1 MTQTLSFV
9 PAAEFAR
16 VRNLNM
22 DAFTR
27 AALFADLCRLNTLS
41 MIAYAGSG
49 HIGSSFSSL
58 DIVTW
63 LFLNE
68 MKTGSGAAD
77 GSGDLY
83 FSSKGHDA
91 PGLYAA
97 MIALGKL
104 PADNLLKLRRLGG
117 LPGHPD
123 VGTTPQIVTNTG
135 SLGMGISKAKGM
147 LFADKL
153 LGRDRRIFV
162 MTGDGELQE
171 GQIWESLGSAANYKL
186 DKLTVIVD
194 HNKFQSDIYVKE
206 TSDLGDLEAK
216 FAAFGWYVTRCDGH
230 DFEALSSALADVDK
244 VKGKPKVII
253 ADTMKGRG
261 VSFMEPRGLAPRELY
276 RFHSG
281 APSQDDYARAAEE
294 LILRAN
300 RAFDTIGVE
309 PLKLKGEAAPAR
321 SVPQAPQRMIPA
333 YTEALISAATADKR
347 IVALD
352 GDLILDTGLIPFR
365 EKFPERFLECG
376 IAEMDMVSQ
385 AGGMALQGLVPLV
398 HSFACFLAPRPAEQ
412 IFNNASEH
420 TKVIYVAS
428 LAGLLPGGPGH
439 SHQSVNDI
447 ALHSAIPGLEMVEPC
462 CADEVAPLL
471 DHLLKGHK
479 GSGYLRLVSIPC
491 DIPYALPA
499 GYRPIPGQGVE
510 LRSGNDA
517 VIIGYG
523 PVMLPQAYLA
533 AELLKKRDGLDVAV
547 VNLPWLN
554 RVDAGWL
561 RKTLDGRRALFTID
575 NHFVKGGQ
583 GRTVAAA
590 VAGLA
595 LDRALPVQSFG
606 LSDFPACG
614 QNDEVLRAHGLDA
627 ESLAAAMAQALRSKV
642 AVEAQA

>member
-1 MTQTLSFV
+1 MTDIQFV
-9 PAAEFAR
+9 PVTEFDR
-16 VRNLNM
+16 VRRLNM
-22 DAFTR
+22 SDLDR
-27 AALFADLCRLNTLS
+27 AALYADLCRLNTLS

-68 MKTGSGAAD
+68 MKTDDGEAD
-77 GSGDLY
+77 GSDDLY

-123 VGTTPQIVTNTG
+123 IATTPQIVTNTG

-147 LFADKL
+147 LFADRL

-171 GQIWESLGSAANYKL
+171 GQIWESLGSAANHKL

-194 HNKFQSDIYVKE
+194 HNKFQSDIYVRE

-216 FAAFGWYVTRCDGH
+216 FAAFGWYVARCDGH
-230 DFEALSSALADVDK
+230 DFAAFSAALADVGK
-244 VKGKPKVII
+244 VKGKPKIII
-253 ADTMKGRG
+253 ADTIKGRG
-261 VSFMEPRGLAPRELY
+261 VSFMESRNLAPRELY

-281 APSQDDYARAAEE
+281 APSPEDYARALDE
-294 LILRAN
+294 LTLRAN
-300 RAFDTIGVE
+300 HAFDTVGAE
-309 PLKLKGEAAPAR
+309 PLRLKGEARPAR
-321 SVPQAPQRMIPA
+321 SLPQAPQRIIPA
-333 YTEALISAATADKR
+333 YTEALIAAADADKR

-365 EKFPERFLECG
+365 EKFPDRFLECG

-428 LAGLLPGGPGH
+428 LAGLVPGGPGH

-447 ALHSAIPGLEMVEPC
+447 ALHSAIPGMEMAEPC
-462 CADEVAPLL
+462 CAAEVAPLL
-471 DHLLKGHK
+471 DYLLKGHK

-491 DIPYALPA
+491 DIPYELPA
-499 GYRPIPGQGVE
+499 DYRAVPGHGVE
-510 LRSGNDA
+510 LRPGKDA
-517 VIIGYG
+517 VIVGYG
-523 PVMLPQAYLA
+523 PVMLPQAYQA
-533 AELLKKRDGLDVAV
+533 AELLKARHGLDVAV

-554 RVDAGWL
+554 RVNAAWL
-561 RKTLDGRRALFTID
+561 RKMLEGRRALFTVD
-575 NHFVKGGQ
+575 NHFVRGGQ
-583 GRTVAAA
+583 GRMIAAA
-590 VAGLA
+590 VAELG
-595 LDRALPVQSFG
+595 LDRMPILRSFG
-606 LSDFPACG
+606 LTELPACG

-627 ESLAAAMAQALRSKV
+627 ESLASAIGETLTGKV
-642 AVEAQA
+642 AA

>member
-1 MTQTLSFV
+1 MTDIQFV
-9 PAAEFAR
+9 PVPEFER
-16 VRNLNM
+16 VRRLNIS
-22 DAFTR
+22 DTER

-68 MKTGSGAAD
+68 LKGDSTN

-123 VGTTPQIVTNTG
+123 VATTPQIVTNTG

-153 LGRDRRIFV
+153 MGRDRRIFV

-171 GQIWESLGSAANYKL
+171 GQIWESLSSAANYKL

-216 FAAFGWYVTRCDGH
+216 FAAFGWHVTRCDGH
-230 DFEALSSALADVDK
+230 DFAAFSDALADVAK

-253 ADTMKGRG
+253 ADTIKGRG
-261 VSFMEPRGLAPRELY
+261 VSFMEPANLAPRELY

-281 APSQDDYARAAEE
+281 APSPEDYARAADE

-300 RAFDTIGVE
+300 GAFDTVGAE
-309 PLKLKGEAAPAR
+309 PLNLKGEARPAR
-321 SVPQAPQRMIPA
+321 ALPQAPQRMIPA
-333 YTEALISAATADKR
+333 YTEALIAAATADKR

-365 EKFPERFLECG
+365 EKFPDRFLECG

-398 HSFACFLAPRPAEQ
+398 NSFACFLAPRPAEQ

-420 TKVIYVAS
+420 SKVIYVAS

-447 ALHSAIPGLEMVEPC
+447 ALHSAIPGMEMVEPC

-471 DHLLKGHK
+471 DYLLKGHK
-479 GSGYLRLVSIPC
+479 GAGYLRLVSIPC
-491 DIPYALPA
+491 DIPYALPS
-499 GYRPIPGQGVE
+499 GYRPVPGQGVE
-510 LRSGNDA
+510 LRPGKDA

-554 RVDAGWL
+554 RIDANWL
-561 RKTLDGRRALFTID
+561 RKTLDGKRALFTID

-583 GRTVAAA
+583 GRMVGAAL
-590 VAGLA
+590 AGLA
-595 LDRALPVQSFG
+595 LDRAVSVQSFG
-606 LSDFPACG
+606 VADFPACG
-614 QNDEVLRAHGLDA
+614 QNDEVLRAHALDA
-627 ESLAAAMAQALRSKV
+627 ESLATAMVQTLSGKAAA
-642 AVEAQA
+642 

>member
-1 MTQTLSFV
+1 MTDIQFV
-9 PAAEFAR
+9 PVPEFER
-16 VRNLNM
+16 VRRLNIS
-22 DAFTR
+22 DTER

-68 MKTGSGAAD
+68 MKTAGDKAG
-77 GSGDLY
+77 GPEDLY

-123 VGTTPQIVTNTG
+123 VATTPQIVTNTG

-153 LGRDRRIFV
+153 MGRDRRIFV

-171 GQIWESLGSAANYKL
+171 GQIWESLSSAANYKL

-216 FAAFGWYVTRCDGH
+216 LAAFGWYVTRCDGH
-230 DFEALSSALADVDK
+230 DFAALSDALAEVGK

-253 ADTMKGRG
+253 ADTIKGRG
-261 VSFMEPRGLAPRELY
+261 VSFMEPRSLAPRELY

-281 APSQDDYARAAEE
+281 APSPEDYARAVDEI
-294 LILRAN
+294 ILRAN
-300 RAFDTIGVE
+300 RAFDTVGAE
-309 PLKLKGEAAPAR
+309 PLKLKGEARPAR
-321 SVPQAPQRMIPA
+321 SLPQAPQRMIPA
-333 YTEALISAATADKR
+333 YTDALIAAATADKR

-365 EKFPERFLECG
+365 EKFPDRFLECG

-398 HSFACFLAPRPAEQ
+398 NSFACFLAPRPAEQ

-420 TKVIYVAS
+420 SKVIYVAS

-447 ALHSAIPGLEMVEPC
+447 ALHSAIPGMEMVEPC

-479 GSGYLRLVSIPC
+479 GAGYLRLVSIPC

-499 GYRPIPGQGVE
+499 GHRPVPGQGIE
-510 LRSGNDA
+510 LRPGKDA

-523 PVMLPQAYLA
+523 PVMLPQAWLA
-533 AELLKKRDGLDVAV
+533 AELLNKRSGLDVTV

-554 RVDAGWL
+554 RVDANWL
-561 RKTLDGRRALFTID
+561 RKTLDGKRALFTID

-583 GRTVAAA
+583 GRMVAAA
-590 VAGLA
+590 LAGLA
-595 LDRALPVQSFG
+595 LDRPVLVQSFG
-606 LSDFPACG
+606 VADFPACG

-627 ESLAAAMAQALRSKV
+627 ESLAAAMAQTLSGKA
-642 AVEAQA
+642 AA

>member
-1 MTQTLSFV
+1 MTEIKFV
-9 PAAEFAR
+9 SMFEFDR
-16 VRNLNM
+16 VRRLNM
-22 DAFTR
+22 SNVERT
-27 AALFADLCRLNTLS
+27 ALFADLCRLNTLS

-58 DIVTW
+58 DIVSW

-68 MKTGSGAAD
+68 MKTAAGQAGGSE
-77 GSGDLY
+77 DLY

-123 VGTTPQIVTNTG
+123 VATTPQIVTNTG

-153 LGRDRRIFV
+153 MGRDRRIFV

-171 GQIWESLGSAANYKL
+171 GQIWESLTSAANYKL

-230 DFEALSSALADVDK
+230 DLAAFSAALAEVAKIKD
-244 VKGKPKVII
+244 KPKVII
-253 ADTMKGRG
+253 ADTLKGRG
-261 VSFMEPRGLAPRELY
+261 VSFMESRDLAPRELY
-276 RFHSG
+276 KFHSG
-281 APSQDDYARAAEE
+281 VASPDNYARAIDE
-294 LILRAN
+294 LVLRAN
-300 RAFDTIGVE
+300 RALGTIGAE
-309 PLKLKGEAAPAR
+309 PLKLKSEASPSR
-321 SVPQAPQRMIPA
+321 SQPQAPQRMIPA
-333 YTEALISAATADKR
+333 YTDALIKAATADER

-398 HSFACFLAPRPAEQ
+398 NSFACFLAPRPAEQ

-479 GSGYLRLVSIPC
+479 GAGYLRLVSIPC

-499 GYRPIPGQGVE
+499 GYRPVPGQGVE
-510 LRSGNDA
+510 LRPGKDA

-523 PVMLPQAYLA
+523 PVMLPQAYFA
-533 AELLKKRDGLDVAV
+533 AELVQNRDGLDVAV

-554 RVDAGWL
+554 RLDAAWL
-561 RKTLDGRRALFTID
+561 RKLLDGRRALFTID

-583 GRTVAAA
+583 GRMVAAT

-595 LDRALPVQSFG
+595 LDRAIPVQSFG
-606 LSDFPACG
+606 VTEFPACG

-627 ESLAAAMAQALRSKV
+627 ESLAAAMAQMLSGKA
-642 AVEAQA
+642 AA

>member
-1 MTQTLSFV
+1 MTDIQFV
-9 PAAEFAR
+9 PVPEFDR
-16 VRNLNM
+16 VRRLNM
-22 DAFTR
+22 AETER

-68 MKTGSGAAD
+68 MKGDALNG
-77 GSGDLY
+77 GDLY

-104 PADNLLKLRRLGG
+104 PADNVRKLRRLGG

-123 VGTTPQIVTNTG
+123 IATTPQIVTNTG

-216 FAAFGWYVTRCDGH
+216 FAAFGWHVTRCDGH
-230 DFEALSSALADVDK
+230 DFAAFSAALADVAK
-244 VKGKPKVII
+244 IKGKPKVII
-253 ADTMKGRG
+253 ADTIKGRG
-261 VSFMEPRGLAPRELY
+261 VSFMEPKGLAPRELY
-276 RFHSG
+276 KFHSG
-281 APSQDDYARAAEE
+281 APSPENYARGIEE
-294 LILRAN
+294 LIARAN
-300 RAFDTIGVE
+300 RAFDSVGAE
-309 PLKLKGEAAPAR
+309 PLRLKGEATPAR
-321 SVPQAPQRMIPA
+321 NVPQAPQRMIPA
-333 YTEALISAATADKR
+333 YTEALIAAATADKR

-365 EKFPERFLECG
+365 EKFPDRFLECG

-398 HSFACFLAPRPAEQ
+398 NSFACFLAPRPAEQ

-420 TKVIYVAS
+420 SKVIYVAS

-447 ALHSAIPGLEMVEPC
+447 ALHSALPGLEMVEPC
-462 CADEVAPLL
+462 CTDEVAPMLNYLL
-471 DHLLKGHK
+471 NDHK
-479 GSGYLRLVSIPC
+479 GAGYLRLVSIPC

-499 GYRPIPGQGVE
+499 GYRPVPGQGVE
-510 LRSGNDA
+510 LRPGKDA
-517 VIIGYG
+517 AIIGYG
-523 PVMLPQAYLA
+523 PVMLPQAWLA
-533 AELLKKRDGLDVAV
+533 AELLKKRNGLDVAV

-554 RVDAGWL
+554 RIDANWL
-561 RKTLDGRRALFTID
+561 RRTLDGKRALFTID
-575 NHFVKGGQ
+575 NHFIKGGQ
-583 GRTVAAA
+583 GRMIAAA

-595 LDRALPVQSFG
+595 LDRAVPVQSFG
-606 LSDFPACG
+606 VAEFPACG

-627 ESLAAAMAQALRSKV
+627 ESLAAAMAQTLAGKV
-642 AVEAQA
+642 AA